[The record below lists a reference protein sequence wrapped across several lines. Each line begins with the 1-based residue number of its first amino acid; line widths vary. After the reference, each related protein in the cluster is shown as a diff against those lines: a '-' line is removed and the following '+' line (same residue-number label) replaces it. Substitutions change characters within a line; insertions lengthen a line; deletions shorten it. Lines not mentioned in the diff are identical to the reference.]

1 MKYLLLLALVM
12 GLAHGREGEVSLQDL
27 TSEIFIPTIEKVL
40 PDGYV
45 RNAKMIAKDVK
56 NIAKAVQAKE
66 HPVETTYETMR
77 TVNEVLTVKALVES
91 IVQPLAT
98 LATGILVFV
107 NDIMAIV
114 GLVFLIIYLIGGGD
128 VKALLGTG
136 RSLSTEWELARL
148 GASIM
153 ESPAMDTISEMVNQ
167 AIRKYD

>member
-12 GLAHGREGEVSLQDL
+12 GLAYGREGEVSIQDL
-27 TSEIFIPTIEKVL
+27 ASEVFFPAIEKAL

-45 RNAKMIAKDVK
+45 RNAKTIVSDVK
-56 NIAKAVQAKE
+56 NIAKAVQNKE
-66 HPVETTYETMR
+66 HPMETTYETMR

-91 IVQPLAT
+91 IVQPLAI

-136 RSLSTEWELARL
+136 RSLPTEWELSRL

-153 ESPAMDTISEMVNQ
+153 ESPAMETLSEMVNQ
-167 AIRKYD
+167 AIQKYD